1 MEHKIKEFN
10 LHITEFCS
18 GHCPMCYATNEDMV
32 RKHGDIETLKKIVHN
47 AICYGNVDRFVMVGG
62 DPCEHP
68 NLVKLLKYIK
78 KEGMKVIFHTDTRD
92 YETYGSFKKISPKLP
107 NNFVQCHK
115 SYIVN
120 TNKISEIQYNN
131 NIVLFGSDN
140 EKCYIGP
147 KYKNNFM
154 EVLKHGNFSN
164 NLDCIDNA

>member
-1 MEHKIKEFN
+1 
-10 LHITEFCS
+10 
-18 GHCPMCYATNEDMV
+18 
-32 RKHGDIETLKKIVHN
+32 
-47 AICYGNVDRFVMVGG
+47 
-62 DPCEHP
+62 
-68 NLVKLLKYIK
+68 
-78 KEGMKVIFHTDTRD
+78 MKVIFHTETRD